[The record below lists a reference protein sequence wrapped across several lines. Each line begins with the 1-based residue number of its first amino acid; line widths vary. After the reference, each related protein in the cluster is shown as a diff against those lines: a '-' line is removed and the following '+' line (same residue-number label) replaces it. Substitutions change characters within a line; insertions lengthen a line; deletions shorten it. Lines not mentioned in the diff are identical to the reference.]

1 MNDIK
6 RWREL
11 RRQITRAAST
21 VERAALVVELCK
33 LSEGMTQKQLFQI
46 HDEHPELFEE
56 VKCLTIP
63 KNSPSP

>member
-33 LSEGMTQKQLFQI
+33 LSEGMTPKQLLQI
-46 HDEHPELFEE
+46 RDEHPDLFEE
-56 VKCLTIP
+56 IQCQASQ